1 MTICKYAGFRRRAL
15 AFILDA
21 LVLWIPE
28 FLLERAAA
36 REVLLIVSPFAP
48 WLQMQVVDLL
58 VTAIVSIL
66 IWWLYTALF
75 HSSSWQATPGK
86 RMVGI
91 KVTDLVCRR
100 ISLGRATARYFLSW
114 ISMLPLGAGFLMI
127 SFTRRKQ
134 ALHDVLAGT
143 LVVRDNPEEQIT
155 DIEQRTNAVNEDE

>member
-1 MTICKYAGFRRRAL
+1 
-15 AFILDA
+15 
-21 LVLWIPE
+21 
-28 FLLERAAA
+28 
-36 REVLLIVSPFAP
+36 
-48 WLQMQVVDLL
+48 
-58 VTAIVSIL
+58 
-66 IWWLYTALF
+66 
-75 HSSSWQATPGK
+75 
-86 RMVGI
+86 MVGI
-91 KVTDLVCRR
+91 KVTDLVGRR